1 MHLKE
6 TVLTTVKDFLKCEF
20 LVSLSPFPLT
30 VSYFI
35 FSYTG
40 KQCIMSLTCDLICF
54 RKTST
59 LFLCQYLLV
68 FSRSSC
74 DRVGTLEIIQSYP
87 SYPGTAG
94 QSRLPKPLLIWVL
107 DISEDGDFTAFP
119 WKGVAIY
126 MQFAVL
132 SSAQSVAAPTCKIE
146 SVGLKKKLKK
156 ILT

>member
-1 MHLKE
+1 M
-6 TVLTTVKDFLKCEF
+6 
-20 LVSLSPFPLT
+20 
-30 VSYFI
+30 
-35 FSYTG
+35 
-40 KQCIMSLTCDLICF
+40 
-54 RKTST
+54 
-59 LFLCQYLLV
+59 
-68 FSRSSC
+68 
-74 DRVGTLEIIQSYP
+74 GTLEIIQSYP

-146 SVGLKKKLKK
+146 SVGLKKKIKK
-156 ILT
+156 NPHIKMLLATLPSNSTVHRLFVKN